1 MRANSG
7 RRSGYYIIAIYIATP
22 KSFFCQKSSKVDEK
36 NYSIDKLWVSKN
48 DFKVILKT
56 SKTLFLRISM
66 QCGCTKNIHNLTTSI
81 PYHCA
86 FLSPNKQSLFYIL
99 LQ

>member
-36 NYSIDKLWVSKN
+36 KL
-48 DFKVILKT
+48 
-56 SKTLFLRISM
+56 
-66 QCGCTKNIHNLTTSI
+66 
-81 PYHCA
+81 
-86 FLSPNKQSLFYIL
+86 
-99 LQ
+99 